1 MKFTEAK
8 LEQAVVELL
17 GEQGYPHLLGGE
29 LNRNHSD
36 VLIKDDLRAFLTKR
50 YAKNNIT
57 TGEVDS
63 IIAKLEK
70 LPASDLY

>member
-29 LNRNHSD
+29 LSRSNSD
-36 VLIKDDLRAFLTKR
+36 VLIKEDLRA
-50 YAKNNIT
+50 
-57 TGEVDS
+57 
-63 IIAKLEK
+63 
-70 LPASDLY
+70 LPINTMSE